1 MYSCAQKAQGTVH
14 QWKLSVHET
23 TIWAVAWQNQQISIP
38 VYDLKVKVTDTECF
52 MLNFVYLA
60 ALVDICD
67 MPSQGYF
74 KSWQK

>member
-1 MYSCAQKAQGTVH
+1 MDLIHVWHYDRI
-14 QWKLSVHET
+14 LY
-23 TIWAVAWQNQQISIP
+23 TILRSTIP